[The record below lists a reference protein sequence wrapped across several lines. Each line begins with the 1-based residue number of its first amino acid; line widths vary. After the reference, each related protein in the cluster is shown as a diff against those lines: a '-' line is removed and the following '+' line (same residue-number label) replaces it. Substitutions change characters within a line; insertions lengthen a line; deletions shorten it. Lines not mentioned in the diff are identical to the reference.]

1 MALEE
6 MINRSNEY
14 YKENDIAFITK
25 RPTPIKV
32 LKTDGNYKI
41 TDAVFL
47 SASTLDYVGVFQGH
61 YLDFEAK
68 ETSSKIGFPLSNR
81 LNLSSNIKD
90 IPLF

>member
-61 YLDFEAK
+61 YLV
-68 ETSSKIGFPLSNR
+68 SKQKKL
-81 LNLSSNIKD
+81 LQK
-90 IPLF
+90 